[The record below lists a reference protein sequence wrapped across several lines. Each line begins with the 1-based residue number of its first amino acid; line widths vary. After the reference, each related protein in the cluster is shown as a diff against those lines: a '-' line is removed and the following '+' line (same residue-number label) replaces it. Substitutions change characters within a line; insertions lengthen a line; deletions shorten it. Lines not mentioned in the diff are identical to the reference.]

1 MRKAKP
7 FRVCFANLGALRPLD
22 DVLGECPATT
32 KSAMRCQAAAQS
44 VARTNASHSS
54 LAKQDDGANA
64 PYSALCAVQPSL
76 LEALRFST
84 FVGRV
89 PRLVLKDTPS
99 DKKSA
104 EPEGGFPPLPQ
115 RGTASHKFTEQ
126 EGIAAISTRFC
137 SGMVLFIRHRKHM
150 RQQIKL

>member
-1 MRKAKP
+1 
-7 FRVCFANLGALRPLD
+7 
-22 DVLGECPATT
+22 
-32 KSAMRCQAAAQS
+32 MRCQAAAQS

-104 EPEGGFPPLPQ
+104 EPEGGFPPLSFHTQEASPKGYRSAYAVAYRFAYGKF
-115 RGTASHKFTEQ
+115 RGKRKIWGGRAKVGCVLYMATLVAV
-126 EGIAAISTRFC
+126 RFNEDTPP
-137 SGMVLFIRHRKHM
+137 GVAPGA
-150 RQQIKL
+150 